1 LPWAIITDI
10 PADVCFFLFKFWNG
24 SRTMANQYY
33 LIRKLKLFWALK
45 KETGFIVTLK
55 NITAWQAWM
64 GLLFP
69 KQV

>member
-1 LPWAIITDI
+1 
-10 PADVCFFLFKFWNG
+10 
-24 SRTMANQYY
+24 MANQYY

-69 KQV
+69 KQE